1 MTDCFY
7 FAYEGNKRTEN
18 KLLINYLDLKNIKNI
33 VEPFC
38 GSSSFS
44 RWIYK
49 NYDNDFT
56 YYSNDINSNLI
67 SFLKNIKEKGCKQ
80 FFDFSNEKLKDITID
95 QHKEIVDA
103 YKKDNSNP
111 FLYWYYHKIYTF
123 RKGIFPS
130 RCVNKI
136 QNYNKYT
143 THDEF
148 YKKCNLSSDD
158 YKIIMEKFKDDQ
170 TAIIYLDP
178 PYFNACNT
186 YYAIDQSKKLNL

>member
-67 SFLKNIKEKGCKQ
+67 SFLNNIKEEGCKQ
-80 FFDFSNEKLKDITID
+80 FFDYSNEKLKDLTIEHHRD
-95 QHKEIVDA
+95 LIKE
-103 YKKDNSNP
+103 YKEDSTNP
-111 FLYWYYHKIYTF
+111 FLYWYYNKIFNF
-123 RKGIFPS
+123 RKGLYPS
-130 RCVNKI
+130 RSVNKI
-136 QNYNKYT
+136 QN
-143 THDEF
+143 H
-148 YKKCNLSSDD
+148 KKNILH
-158 YKIIMEKFKDDQ
+158 E
-170 TAIIYLDP
+170 
-178 PYFNACNT
+178 
-186 YYAIDQSKKLNL
+186 